1 MNTFSIAV
9 SASSMIVLHAYGI
22 EGNAADQA
30 PKQPPAAPQ
39 VLVSAPATSPAGSSS
54 PVVALAP
61 TTETAVLNSPVP
73 TISPTWGYRVAVI
86 GDQIFSTGP
95 ERAMSI
101 GAAGQL
107 CTWVRTGAKTWSASP
122 NLVQLNNAMPGD
134 YCFQRLE
141 SGGSFLFTLVNRNG
155 LGTSLRVLQPGDGRV
170 SEVASISLPAGAD
183 IPTFGSYFASD
194 GTALAV
200 SGTDVR
206 FGLPAGSTDR
216 ARDPKVFIYSHR
228 QGVWN
233 LDGFV
238 KAPSAANGAP
248 TEAMWFGVSLDVD
261 GDVLAVGRPAT
272 IPSRQSE
279 SMPVSGSARVHVYR
293 RMAGQWM
300 PEAEIL
306 GAAVTD
312 MQCFGL
318 NVAVA
323 GDLLLV
329 RAMEP
334 DNLQPSGHVWL
345 YARVGGAWV
354 LRQELVPQV
363 GIVPGRAYG
372 ISMAISK
379 GRVVIGDTTARGA
392 DESGDA
398 TPGMALLF
406 EERDG
411 QWVNTKR
418 LMPAAPCSPR
428 SFGSDVAAD
437 WPIVAV
443 GRSKN
448 ERLGLEPGGA
458 YVFDLS
464 GADQAVSPRPQ

>member
-1 MNTFSIAV
+1 
-9 SASSMIVLHAYGI
+9 
-22 EGNAADQA
+22 
-30 PKQPPAAPQ
+30 
-39 VLVSAPATSPAGSSS
+39 
-54 PVVALAP
+54 
-61 TTETAVLNSPVP
+61 
-73 TISPTWGYRVAVI
+73 
-86 GDQIFSTGP
+86 
-95 ERAMSI
+95 
-101 GAAGQL
+101 
-107 CTWVRTGAKTWSASP
+107 
-122 NLVQLNNAMPGD
+122 
-134 YCFQRLE
+134 
-141 SGGSFLFTLVNRNG
+141 
-155 LGTSLRVLQPGDGRV
+155 
-170 SEVASISLPAGAD
+170 
-183 IPTFGSYFASD
+183 
-194 GTALAV
+194 
-200 SGTDVR
+200 
-206 FGLPAGSTDR
+206 
-216 ARDPKVFIYSHR
+216 
-228 QGVWN
+228 
-233 LDGFV
+233 
-238 KAPSAANGAP
+238 
-248 TEAMWFGVSLDVD
+248 
-261 GDVLAVGRPAT
+261 
-272 IPSRQSE
+272 
-279 SMPVSGSARVHVYR
+279 MPVSGSARVHVYR

-372 ISMAISK
+372 MSMAISK